1 MKTLNNLKDYQNV
14 INGKA
19 IPSSSGNKIDSYDP
33 ATGKVWATIPCSTV
47 EDVEATVTAAR
58 TALPS
63 WSALPASERA
73 SYLRRIGDMIAQYG
87 DELAE
92 LETKDNGWVIRE
104 TKFGLIPILSG
115 IWYDAAAAA
124 TNVGSKGE
132 TVQLGPN
139 TVGFTIREPFGVV
152 VGIIPWNSALWT
164 FTVKAAAALAGGN
177 TVIIKPSELAA
188 AAPLRYG
195 EIIQSILP
203 PGVLNVISGTGTEV
217 GDALVRHPNVN
228 KVSLTGSGK
237 TAQAIAESTAQHP
250 KSMVL
255 ELGGKSPNI
264 VFEDADLAKAASGV
278 TVNGIFTGNAG
289 QLCVGGSRILIQ
301 RSVLDTMIALMK
313 EEMATHIQLGNTLD
327 MQTPMGPVANEMQ
340 YNKVRSYIE
349 LGQQEGGEIIVGG
362 RFGGANL
369 LPDQVDLADG
379 YWIEPT
385 LLKVESN
392 NLQVCQE
399 EIFGPVAVVIP
410 FDTEEEALAIANDT
424 EYGLGAGVWTS
435 DLNRAHRMIRSIES
449 GNVWVNTYRIVG
461 TELPFGG
468 QKASGFGTDSVLEF
482 TREKTCYIQI
492 G

>member
-1 MKTLNNLKDYQNV
+1 M
-14 INGKA
+14 
-19 IPSSSGNKIDSYDP
+19 
-33 ATGKVWATIPCSTV
+33 
-47 EDVEATVTAAR
+47 
-58 TALPS
+58 
-63 WSALPASERA
+63 
-73 SYLRRIGDMIAQYG
+73 
-87 DELAE
+87 
-92 LETKDNGWVIRE
+92 
-104 TKFGLIPILSG
+104 
-115 IWYDAAAAA
+115 
-124 TNVGSKGE
+124 
-132 TVQLGPN
+132 
-139 TVGFTIREPFGVV
+139 
-152 VGIIPWNSALWT
+152 GIIPWNSALWT

-195 EIIQSILP
+195 EILQSILP
-203 PGVLNVISGTGTEV
+203 PGVLNVISGTGAEV
-217 GDALVRHPNVN
+217 GDALVKHPNVN
-228 KVSLTGSGK
+228 KVSLTGSGR
-237 TAQAIAESTAQHP
+237 TAQAIAQSTAQNP

-264 VFEDADLAKAASGV
+264 VFEDADLAKAANGV

-301 RSVLDTMIALMK
+301 RSVLNQMIALMK
-313 EEMATHIQLGNTLD
+313 EEIATHIQLGDTLNI
-327 MQTPMGPVANEMQ
+327 QTPMGPVANEMQ
-340 YNKVRSYIE
+340 YKKVCSYIE
-349 LGQQEGGEIIVGG
+349 LGQQEGGEILIGG

-369 LPDQVDLADG
+369 LPGQDTLAEG

-385 LLKVESN
+385 LIKVEGN

-424 EYGLGAGVWTS
+424 EYGLGAGIWTS
-435 DLNRAHRMIRSIES
+435 DLNRAHRMIRAIES

-468 QKASGFGTDSVLEF
+468 QKASGFGTDSVREF